1 MGITPFRKTVVRTFD
16 RPPPLWYDKDTKE
29 TEVFY
34 MEKYVIDER
43 NGLEYELK
51 GYYYYPT
58 GRRMINGVMTPSEP
72 PKDDELDTE
81 CYVGIWGQRH
91 LQFIREHKKHLYWEL
106 FLFGQVNDYL
116 SDIDRRAEE
125 MFLRLVK
132 EMAAKEGVTEKL
144 KAEDQ
149 MRWVGM
155 MNNIRNNAAEIVNS
169 ELIFA

>member
-1 MGITPFRKTVVRTFD
+1 
-16 RPPPLWYDKDTKE
+16 
-29 TEVFY
+29 

-43 NGLEYELK
+43 TGLEYELK
-51 GYYYYPT
+51 GDYYYPT
-58 GRRMINGVMTPSEP
+58 GRRMINGVMTSSEP
-72 PKDDELDTE
+72 PKDDESE
-81 CYVGIWGQRH
+81 EISPVGIWGQQH
-91 LQFIREHKKHLYWEL
+91 LKYLREHKKRLYWEL

-155 MNNIRNNAAEIVNS
+155 MNNIRNSAAEIVNS

>member
-1 MGITPFRKTVVRTFD
+1 M
-16 RPPPLWYDKDTKE
+16 PPPLWYDKDTKE

-34 MEKYVIDER
+34 MEKYIIDER

-51 GYYYYPT
+51 GDYYYPT

-72 PKDDELDTE
+72 PKDDESE
-81 CYVGIWGQRH
+81 EISPVGIWGQRH
-91 LQFIREHKKHLYWEL
+91 LQFIRQHRKCLYLDLYMADRLNVYLSEIEAQAENL
-106 FLFGQVNDYL
+106 FLRIVT
-116 SDIDRRAEE
+116 
-125 MFLRLVK
+125 

-155 MNNIRNNAAEIVNS
+155 MNNIRNSAAEIVNS